1 MDTYLFVTKPE
12 YKSHLVKQG
21 TRHRWSC
28 SKTTKKGDRILV
40 YVATQGIVE
49 QWFATSDAAPHKEWK
64 FMCGVRHK
72 RTFRRALKLA
82 QIVQIFTKSQW
93 GAAHQYFRGYRS
105 ISLSENVTARLA
117 PYLRSAKLIRT
128 AAVVRP
134 RSVLRDL
141 LHPDELGPNK
151 KYAEGTPK
159 QVLVNAYER
168 NAKARKHCVRLYGAC
183 CIVCKLVMGDR
194 YGMVGKD
201 FIHVH
206 HLRPLARTKGKYV
219 LDPKTDLVP
228 VCPNC
233 HAMLHRPL
241 KMLTPK
247 QLQVKLNRAGK

>member
-1 MDTYLFVTKPE
+1 
-12 YKSHLVKQG
+12 
-21 TRHRWSC
+21 
-28 SKTTKKGDRILV
+28 
-40 YVATQGIVE
+40 
-49 QWFATSDAAPHKEWK
+49 
-64 FMCGVRHK
+64 
-72 RTFRRALKLA
+72 
-82 QIVQIFTKSQW
+82 
-93 GAAHQYFRGYRS
+93 
-105 ISLSENVTARLA
+105 
-117 PYLRSAKLIRT
+117 
-128 AAVVRP
+128 
-134 RSVLRDL
+134 LRDL

-247 QLQVKLNRAGK
+247 QLQVKLVRAGK